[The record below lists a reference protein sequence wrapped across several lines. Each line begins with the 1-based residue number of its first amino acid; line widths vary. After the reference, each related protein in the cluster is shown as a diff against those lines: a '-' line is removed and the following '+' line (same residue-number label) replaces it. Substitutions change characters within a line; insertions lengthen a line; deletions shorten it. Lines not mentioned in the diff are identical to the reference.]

1 MIQCNISRRRYP
13 NFVSKRP
20 HLRSTWATPSC
31 SSSPSRNRSRFPF
44 SLSPTDHTSEMQ
56 SCPASMSSQAE
67 GTQGKLDFY
76 PASYFM
82 PIRHGGERPIKVAGY
97 TLRALAE
104 TCRSEER
111 YNAAREA
118 LMSIIHILAEE
129 IEMLRAV
136 ESAAT
141 RPGKQRYL
149 DGWQDSLMTIVG
161 VLDYCIVKPTPKPSP
176 RAARP
181 EAAHQLNNPSQPLA
195 VQTHAEMG
203 ACRPLLSLE
212 TLAEAR
218 DDAKGKGP
226 RSPDVIDIRRQEESA
241 DRWLDFIVGDKY
253 RLPKRNSSL
262 GISSAA
268 STSSVIDT
276 PSSSSNSSSAQN
288 LLSFPPNQDTEKIA
302 LAGEEPTFFT
312 SQLMPGV
319 DNFQILLDYEQQC
332 RTSERRIV
340 AELMES
346 CVSRQIIFHNYIS
359 RMPKFESVDS
369 DDEEDAADGINYP
382 FFSQRMY
389 ERMTEEMKGYYQ
401 RWRDTAWHNDTST
414 ETDTETET
422 ETDTDVELEEASTQA
437 VEERTDPTSENL
449 VEDGFAEPNVA
460 YVIPELNYWP
470 PMVPNTSYEREDQ
483 WPEAQGPDAQFPV
496 YQNLPMISPDFVPNT
511 RSSDVTSN
519 LLLSSKDVPL
529 PSQSDL
535 IVETHSPEDNWDLLS
550 SSQDSLPN
558 IEQRHASRGWG
569 LFGHR
574 EYQSRPVD
582 QSVSRSSK
590 GNLGEFI
597 HGAPLAAS
605 RTGTI
610 DSQRTSA
617 EPIYPAS
624 PTGPSP
630 PPEPWTFV
638 CQCRGCQ
645 ARAARDQ
652 VWTISC

>member
-1 MIQCNISRRRYP
+1 
-13 NFVSKRP
+13 
-20 HLRSTWATPSC
+20 
-31 SSSPSRNRSRFPF
+31 
-44 SLSPTDHTSEMQ
+44 
-56 SCPASMSSQAE
+56 MSSQAE
-67 GTQGKLDFY
+67 GTQGKLYFY

-82 PIRHGGERPIKVAGY
+82 PIRHAGERPIKVAGY

-104 TCRSEER
+104 TCCSEER

-141 RPGKQRYL
+141 RPDKQRYL
-149 DGWQDSLMTIVG
+149 DGWQDSLMTVVG
-161 VLDYCIVKPTPKPSP
+161 VLDYCIVKPIPKPSP
-176 RAARP
+176 KAARP
-181 EAAHQLNNPSQPLA
+181 EAAHQLKNPSHPLA
-195 VQTHAEMG
+195 VQTYAEMG

-218 DDAKGKGP
+218 DDARGKGP
-226 RSPDVIDIRRQEESA
+226 RSPDAIDIRRQEESA
-241 DRWLDFIVGDKY
+241 DRWLKFIVGDEH

-268 STSSVIDT
+268 TTSSGIDT

-288 LLSFPPNQDTEKIA
+288 LLSFPPSQDTEKIA
-302 LAGEEPTFFT
+302 LAGEEPTFLT
-312 SQLMPGV
+312 SQLMSGV

-340 AELMES
+340 KELMES
-346 CVSRQIIFHNYIS
+346 CALRQITFHNYIS
-359 RMPKFESVDS
+359 RMPKFESLYS
-369 DDEEDAADGINYP
+369 DEEEDAADGINYP

-389 ERMTEEMKGYYQ
+389 ERMTEEMKGYYR
-401 RWRDTAWHNDTST
+401 RWRDTTWHSDTST

-437 VEERTDPTSENL
+437 VGERTDPTSESL
-449 VEDGFAEPNVA
+449 VEEHDYDEPSIA
-460 YVIPELNYWP
+460 CVIPELECWP
-470 PMVPNTSYEREDQ
+470 PMVPNPPYEREDQ
-483 WPEAQGPDAQFPV
+483 WPEAQGPDVQFPV

-511 RSSDVTSN
+511 RSSNVTSN
-519 LLLSSKDVPL
+519 LFL
-529 PSQSDL
+529 
-535 IVETHSPEDNWDLLS
+535 

-558 IEQRHASRGWG
+558 IEQGHASRGRG
-569 LFGHR
+569 LFEHKER
-574 EYQSRPVD
+574 HSRPFNY
-582 QSVSRSSK
+582 SVSRSSK
-590 GNLGEFI
+590 ENLGESS
-597 HGAPLAAS
+597 HGARPATS

-610 DSQRTSA
+610 NYQRTSA
-617 EPIYPAS
+617 EPIYPTS
-624 PTGPSP
+624 PRGSSP

-652 VWTISC
+652 V